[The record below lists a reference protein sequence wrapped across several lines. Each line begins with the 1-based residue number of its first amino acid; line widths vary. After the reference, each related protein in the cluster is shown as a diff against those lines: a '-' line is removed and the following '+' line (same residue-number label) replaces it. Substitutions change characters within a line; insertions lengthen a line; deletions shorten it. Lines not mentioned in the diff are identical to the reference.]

1 MMLGIVI
8 PHYSQKDLL
17 LRAVESV
24 SSFPVFVVDDS
35 EEGGVAIDGVTV
47 IRTPGRQGFAYAA
60 NAGLAEVARRG
71 IPLALVLN
79 DDAFMR
85 PGSVD
90 NLQSAWLET
99 DGAIAPVV
107 HEPEGSVYG
116 ISVTRWGR
124 IRLNHRPGDI
134 EALSGACIMMRSEE
148 RFDLKYRHGFEDV
161 DLCRRLRE
169 RGLAIRVIENS
180 ACEHQ
185 GGASVDRRSRAA
197 QYAALS
203 GHLRYVDGG
212 LKGAVAIV
220 LAVAQVLSEG
230 GSKERL
236 LGLKDAIRDHVR
248 GHPAV
253 E

>member
-1 MMLGIVI
+1 MLGVVI
-8 PHYSQKDLL
+8 PHHSRKDLL

-24 SSFPVFVVDDS
+24 SSCPVFVVDDS
-35 EEGGVAIDGVTV
+35 KDGGIAIDGVTV
-47 IRTPGRQGFAYAA
+47 IRTAGQQGFAHAA

-79 DDAFMR
+79 DDAFMQ

-90 NLQSAWLET
+90 NLRSAWLET

-124 IRLNHRPGDI
+124 VRLKYRPGAI
-134 EALSGACIMMRSEE
+134 QALSGACIMMRSEE
-148 RFDLKYRHGFEDV
+148 RFDVKYRHGFEDV
-161 DLCRRLRE
+161 DLCRRLRD

-180 ACEHQ
+180 ACEHK

-203 GHLRYVDGG
+203 GHLQYVDGG
-212 LKGAVAIV
+212 LKGAAAVA

-230 GSKERL
+230 ASKERL
-236 LGLKDAIRDHVR
+236 LGLTDAIRDHVR
-248 GHPAV
+248 GHPVV